1 MVKIM
6 KSLLQTKEWAAL
18 RQSQGWKIHWLDEI
32 LVLEKPLPL
41 GFSFLYAPEV
51 DFFKIDFRKFLPKIK
66 EISAKSNSIFTRLDF
81 LNQKQTIY
89 TQKIEKI
96 LFNNKFIKSFEE
108 IQPEFRRIVRIT
120 GSEDE
125 ILARMKPKGRYNIRI
140 AQKHEVVVEK
150 VDSSTS
156 LGVNDFYEIF
166 CETAERDG
174 FQIRPKSYFENLMKI
189 LKPAG
194 LAEMLVA
201 RYNGKPVAAGIFT
214 FYGETASYLYG
225 ASLSSDREVMAPYLL
240 HWEAIKLAKEK
251 NCSYYD
257 LLAIAPFDSLN
268 PKPSN
273 LKPHKYAGI
282 TRFKEQFGGTSYQT
296 FGSWDLITNKCL
308 YILFKMLEKI
318 RRY

>member
-1 MVKIM
+1 M
-6 KSLLQTKEWAAL
+6 KSLLQTKEWATL
-18 RQSQGWKIHWLDEI
+18 RESQGWKIHWLDDI

-41 GFSFLYAPEV
+41 GFSFLYVPEV
-51 DFFKIDFRKFLPKIK
+51 DFFQIDFRKFIPKIK
-66 EISAKSNSIFTRLDF
+66 EISTKSNSIFTRLDF

-89 TQKIEKI
+89 TQKIENI
-96 LFNNKFIKSFEE
+96 LKKNSFIKSFEE

-120 GSEDE
+120 GTEDE
-125 ILARMKPKGRYNIRI
+125 ILALMKPKGRYNIKI
-140 AQKHEVVVEK
+140 AQKHEVMVEK
-150 VDSSTS
+150 SDNVE
-156 LGVNDFYEIF
+156 DFYKIF
-166 CETAERDG
+166 RETAERDG

-251 NCSYYD
+251 GCTYYD
-257 LLAIAPFDSLN
+257 LLAVTPFDSLN
-268 PKPSN
+268 PKNSN
-273 LKPHKYAGI
+273 LKPHKYSGI
-282 TRFKEQFGGTSYQT
+282 TRFKEQFGGVSYQT
-296 FGSWDLITNKCL
+296 FGSYDLITNKCW
-308 YILFKMLEKI
+308 YILFKMIEKM
-318 RRY
+318 RRR